1 MPRGKLR
8 QPDALGNVVLG
19 NFGSYHLCKCSTDV
33 YTHLSTAGDH
43 GCPTRA
49 PDSPSRGSTQGQPS
63 MGQGCPGSKPGNQHY
78 QLNPFFFLRCVL
90 SRHYPCICHWVA
102 ELLVSA
108 LLLLLPPWIFI
119 PAQSKSW
126 YAGAETLGDGFFTSS
141 LWRIPKRL
149 NQVLLL
155 RAIICA
161 ESMCGAAFLPP
172 GLSSCYQ
179 EYLRHGNTIGVIN

>member
-1 MPRGKLR
+1 MFCWCVPQHCWRPWMSNRSSRYPVQGVYSRPTINGSGLSW
-8 QPDALGNVVLG
+8 QQNWGPALLIKSVLL
-19 NFGSYHLCKCSTDV
+19 FGCI
-33 YTHLSTAGDH
+33 
-43 GCPTRA
+43 
-49 PDSPSRGSTQGQPS
+49 
-63 MGQGCPGSKPGNQHY
+63 
-78 QLNPFFFLRCVL
+78 L

-108 LLLLLPPWIFI
+108 YCFHYLPEYSSLLK
-119 PAQSKSW
+119 ARAGW
-126 YAGAETLGDGFFTSS
+126 YAGAETLGDGFFASS

-161 ESMCGAAFLPP
+161 ESMCGGAFLPPPP

>member
-1 MPRGKLR
+1 MTSGHGSLSQGGPEWSDPTEERQHFLSGPQMPCGKLR

-90 SRHYPCICHWVA
+90 SRHYPCICH
-102 ELLVSA
+102 
-108 LLLLLPPWIFI
+108 
-119 PAQSKSW
+119 
-126 YAGAETLGDGFFTSS
+126 
-141 LWRIPKRL
+141 
-149 NQVLLL
+149 
-155 RAIICA
+155 
-161 ESMCGAAFLPP
+161 
-172 GLSSCYQ
+172 
-179 EYLRHGNTIGVIN
+179 